1 MNSKKNIVFI
11 TGTRADFGKLKSL
24 IHIVNSLDG
33 FECGLFVTGMHLLKR
48 YGSTFKEIENSG
60 FKNIHKYINQYT
72 NESMDMILANTIHGF
87 SRYISEN
94 RPDMIV
100 IHGDRVET
108 LAAAIVGSI
117 NNILVVHIEGGER
130 SGTID
135 DSIRHS
141 VTKLSHIHLVANEE
155 AKARI
160 MKMGEEER
168 RIFIFG
174 SADIDIMKSER
185 LPLIEDVK
193 KHYDISYNDYHIVL
207 FHPVTTEVVNQG
219 IYADILVEALIESRE
234 NFVIIYPNNDH
245 GANEILQA
253 YEKLHDNGR
262 FSLYPSV
269 KFEAFLSLIKNAK
282 SIIGNSSAGIREA
295 PIFGIPAINIGTRQ
309 KNRFKS
315 ESIIDC
321 NYDKRQILEA
331 IWHVSKSTVK
341 YSTCEYFGIGDS
353 TERFKNII
361 MNKEIW
367 ELPPQKF
374 FEDYKEVI
382 Y

>member
-1 MNSKKNIVFI
+1 MNKKNIVFM

-24 IHIVNSLDG
+24 IRIVDNLDG
-33 FECGLFVTGMHLLKR
+33 FEYGLFVTGMHLLKR

-60 FKNIHKYINQYT
+60 FKNIHKYINQHT
-72 NESMDMILANTIHGF
+72 DEPMDMILANTIHGF

-108 LAAAIVGSI
+108 LAGAIVGSI

-174 SADIDIMKSER
+174 SADIDIMKNGR

-193 KHYDISYNDYHIVL
+193 KHYGILYDDYHIVL
-207 FHPVTTEVVNQG
+207 FHPVTTEAVNQG
-219 IYADILVEALIESRE
+219 IYADILVESLIESRE
-234 NFVIIYPNNDH
+234 NFVVIYPNNDH
-245 GANEILQA
+245 GVNEILQA
-253 YEKLHDNGR
+253 YKKLHGNNR
-262 FSLYPSV
+262 FSLYPSI

-295 PIFGIPAINIGTRQ
+295 PIFGIPTINIGTRQ

-315 ESIIDC
+315 KSIIDC
-321 NYDKRQILEA
+321 NYDKQQILEA
-331 IWHVSKSTVK
+331 IWHVSKRTVK
-341 YSTCEYFGIGDS
+341 YSACEYFGVGDS
-353 TERFKNII
+353 AERFENII

-367 ELPPQKF
+367 ELSPQKF
-374 FEDYKEVI
+374 FEDHKGI
-382 Y
+382 IC